1 MSDSEQSVDIHTTLS
16 AKLPTPEHTT
26 TMDSTSDSN
35 TISSN
40 LEREQRITAQS
51 DLEQVKQILKTNFK
65 GDPSLE
71 DKSSFYPLQQKAQYM
86 SPTVTLSAESKRI
99 VRQAQ
104 APILQASSRV
114 VHFLYEV
121 SSRNVFFLFSK
132 EITLFSKQLLLL
144 CIFI

>member
-1 MSDSEQSVDIHTTLS
+1 MSDTEIADTNADFNLPISS
-16 AKLPTPEHTT
+16 ATNR
-26 TMDSTSDSN
+26 TMDSDTS
-35 TISSN
+35 TGPAPISSN
-40 LEREQRITAQS
+40 LEREQQITAQS
-51 DLEQVKQILKTNFK
+51 DLESVKNILKTNAKF
-65 GDPSLE
+65 DPNLE

-121 SSRNVFFLFSK
+121 SD
-132 EITLFSKQLLLL
+132 Q
-144 CIFI
+144 IFVLYFQIQSIEF

>member
-1 MSDSEQSVDIHTTLS
+1 MSESESVDINTTLS
-16 AKLPTPEHTT
+16 AKLPTSEQTET
-26 TMDSTSDSN
+26 NTMESTSDSN

-65 GDPSLE
+65 DDPSLE

-121 SSRNVFFLFSK
+121 SFTIVFFS
-132 EITLFSKQLLLL
+132 
-144 CIFI
+144 FILTIKI

>member
-1 MSDSEQSVDIHTTLS
+1 MSESESTDIHTSLS
-16 AKLPTPEHTT
+16 ATLPTTSEPTGTAEQSM
-26 TMDSTSDSN
+26 MDSS

-51 DLEQVKQILKTNFK
+51 DLDQVKQILKTNFK
-65 GDPSLE
+65 DDPSLQ
-71 DKSSFYPLQQKAQYM
+71 DKSTFYPLQQKAKYM

-114 VHFLYEV
+114 VHFLYE
-121 SSRNVFFLFSK
+121 
-132 EITLFSKQLLLL
+132 
-144 CIFI
+144 